1 MYSIIFVLLV
11 GPCLAVGKEE
21 DHSDS
26 FEALRFVQAIQR
38 QVPSEWLETPTHWR
52 NLAKEAILS
61 KERQGPLE
69 AVAKNGIFFIGDGMG
84 ITSVSAARVFKG
96 QRDDGARFGEES
108 SLHMETFPYS
118 GLSKTYCLDTQVA
131 DSSCSATAYLC
142 GIKARFATA
151 GLTPGV
157 VFADC
162 RGQNNTDFHVT
173 SIVEWAQ
180 REGKSTGVVTSGR
193 VTAIPGAAN
202 WAGIARRSWETDA
215 DVAEWGMN
223 PEVCPDIGI
232 QLLRKEAGQRLN
244 VLLGGGRHRLTPV
257 EKIDQET
264 NSPGKRTDGRN
275 IAEEWLIMKSGQTGT
290 ARYITGRDE
299 LLELNLSEVDHL
311 LGSFAMSELPW
322 SDELER
328 NNDPTMAEMVEVAIK
343 ILSKNP
349 KGFFLFVHGS
359 KIDSAHHSNRPGR
372 AMREIVEFDKSVKK
386 GDDMTDDLDTLI
398 VVSADHSHTMGYS
411 GYNVRG
417 NPILRHSIIPADD
430 GFVFSTLNYANGPG
444 PAWINP
450 DTGLR
455 HNVLLDNTTHPNY
468 ELPVPVPLFSEAH
481 ASEDVPIFAKG
492 PYAHYF
498 AGVQE
503 QSSIPHLM
511 AYALCVGDGL
521 KNRYCLPGDETTT
534 EDSDPISDTTTFPTT
549 PSSAST
555 YGLVY
560 CLVLLTVCPIFHGRG
575 YSVK

>member
-1 MYSIIFVLLV
+1 MQLFKYSIIFVLWV
-11 GPCLAVGKEE
+11 GTCLAIGKE

-26 FEALRFVQAIQR
+26 FEALRFVQAIQG
-38 QVPSEWLETPTHWR
+38 QLPSQWLESPTHWR

-84 ITSVSAARVFKG
+84 LTSVSAARVFKG

-142 GIKARFATA
+142 GSKARFSTA
-151 GLTPGV
+151 GLSPGV
-157 VFADC
+157 VFGDC
-162 RGQNNTDFHVT
+162 RGQNNTNFHVS

-180 REGKSTGVVTSGR
+180 VGSPINLMHEFVVKTFINFRGKGT
-193 VTAIPGAAN
+193 IPGAAN
-202 WAGIARRSWETDA
+202 WAGIAQRSWETDA
-215 DVAEWGMN
+215 DVAESGKN
-223 PEVCPDIGI
+223 PEVCPDSGI

-257 EKIDQET
+257 EKIDPET

-275 IAEEWLIMKSGQTGT
+275 IAEEWLVMKEGQSGM

-299 LLELNLSEVDHL
+299 LLGLNVSEVDDL
-311 LGSFAMSELPW
+311 LGSFAMQGLPW

-328 NNDPTMAEMVEVAIK
+328 DNDPTMQEMVQVAIK

-349 KGFFLFVHGS
+349 NGFFLFVHGG
-359 KIDSAHHSNRPGR
+359 KIDSAHHANRPGR
-372 AMREIVEFDKSVKK
+372 ALREIVEFDKAVKT
-386 GDDMTDDLDTLI
+386 GDEMTDDLDTLI
-398 VVSADHSHTMGYS
+398 VVSADHSHTMGYC

-417 NPILRHSIIPADD
+417 NSILRHSIIPADD
-430 GFVFSTLNYANGPG
+430 GFVFSTLNYVNGPG
-444 PAWINP
+444 PAWTNP

-455 HNVLLDNTTHPNY
+455 HNVLLDNTSNPNY

-481 ASEDVPIFAKG
+481 SSEDVPIFAK
-492 PYAHYF
+492 
-498 AGVQE
+498 
-503 QSSIPHLM
+503 
-511 AYALCVGDGL
+511 
-521 KNRYCLPGDETTT
+521 
-534 EDSDPISDTTTFPTT
+534 
-549 PSSAST
+549 
-555 YGLVY
+555 
-560 CLVLLTVCPIFHGRG
+560 
-575 YSVK
+575 